1 MRLMVESSQDLE
13 GVVKIFCHYI
23 RRIQQKN
30 DPEDPDFLR
39 INIACEQTEKFA
51 ETLVLNSVKLA
62 KTKTEGKEHQ
72 AGSNSGQV
80 IAALAVASIF
90 VLGAS
95 CLWLME
101 VRFDLI

>member
-39 INIACEQTEKFA
+39 INIACEQVSTSI
-51 ETLVLNSVKLA
+51 TD
-62 KTKTEGKEHQ
+62 EG
-72 AGSNSGQV
+72 
-80 IAALAVASIF
+80 
-90 VLGAS
+90 
-95 CLWLME
+95 C
-101 VRFDLI
+101 